1 MTPINISYEQARILY
16 DSGCREIA
24 CHAYTPKGA
33 VRYALLQE
41 WEPGWADGTGIESPS
56 WYYAILVE

>member
-1 MTPINISYEQARILY
+1 MTPINISYKQARILY

-24 CHAYTPKGA
+24 CHSHTPEGA
-33 VRYALLQE
+33 IRYARMGG
-41 WEPGWADGTGIESPS
+41 WEPEWADGTGTESPS